1 MANMTKLLLAVL
13 AIHVSLIALGIADIP
28 GTSLYVFL
36 TNPTAWDTSAFLS
49 TIISDV
55 TAIVGAGLIIAGTV
69 VTRSD
74 IFLFAGMTSLFISF
88 GLPLAELFS
97 IVAAQSNTLLA
108 TFLVSPIILIY
119 IMVCVAFWRG
129 RA

>member
-1 MANMTKLLLAVL
+1 MVL
-13 AIHVSLIALGIADIP
+13 AIHVSLIALGIADFP
-28 GTSLYVFL
+28 GTSLYTFL
-36 TNPTAWDTSAFLS
+36 TNPTAWGSSGFLS

-55 TAIVGAGLIIAGTV
+55 TALIGAGLIVAGTI

-97 IVAAQSNTLLA
+97 IVAAQSSTLMA

-119 IMVCVAFWRG
+119 IMTCIYFWRG
-129 RA
+129 RD